1 MTGKPTTLGDLAY
14 VFHGVGNADIF
25 TPEKL
30 ANSNNQKDVDDCRV
44 IKASDVTSQ
53 RPWQQ
58 PDTITW
64 MKVSKRVVSSTKR
77 RGLGQSCI
85 LQPGD
90 LLLTTRGKPK
100 VSPMLTYE
108 MTKDRKI
115 IAGPEILVIRAKEGV
130 FCASLREALKQKAAT
145 VYFESTTTRKNK
157 DKAEGKGWD
166 KSGVLSKE
174 AAAGLPIPAVLT
186 NQPPRF
192 GEDVE
197 ILSHKAESLIAGIQS
212 LNHAIIEAARWREEV
227 KIDSSQ
233 IPHFDQEVTSRFTWE
248 KLYKERSDEIRGR
261 EIAEQK
267 RLADEWL
274 KDPSKPMYGWEWIKP
289 FNEERKKLRKQ
300 MDEWSS
306 QGLCRCLK
314 NLANSQVPDADTEL
328 LCQLLSGTKNPES
341 AKQAL
346 LGDTKLL
353 EATTLLAHQLDLR
366 VASHYTSKS
375 VRTLLASCAESAKSA
390 LILSAET
397 GNLAVETL
405 NKAKSLDVLS
415 LVEAQDSHRH
425 VAKAVCDLNSSG
437 VKIFDGKKAYRLPEQ
452 KIDIV
457 LLEAS
462 GFDMDNKEDDQTAK
476 FTSQDQFQWSQIEHR
491 INSGGCMIA
500 HLPTSHWRLLVS
512 VINNVSLVMQLPP
525 LSMPVWNETPGN
537 GNQPSDQGIIVVL
550 RPGYKSND
558 KVKLVDATKLNNG
571 MAASSLTPEQIL
583 DLRAILRGD
592 TEPSGQVQ
600 GTDIPRRELFKEM
613 RIWPGI
619 STLMKKNVEAD
630 DLVQAYTLETL
641 VEEFKYRHF
650 LWKKAETEIFREI
663 GLQSDF

>member
-25 TPEKL
+25 TEEKL
-30 ANSNNQKDVDDCRV
+30 QKSNNQKETADCRV

-64 MKVSKRVVSSTKR
+64 MKVSKRIVSSTKR

-115 IAGPEILVIRAKEGV
+115 IAGAEILVIRAKEGV

-174 AAAGLPIPAVLT
+174 AAAGLPIPAGLT

-197 ILSHKAESLIAGIQS
+197 ILSHKAESLITGIQS

-233 IPHFDQEVTSRFTWE
+233 IPHFDQEVTSGFTWE
-248 KLYKERSDEIRGR
+248 KLYKERSDEILSRKS
-261 EIAEQK
+261 AEQK
-267 RLADEWL
+267 RLSEEWI
-274 KDPSKPMYGWEWIKP
+274 KDPSKPSYGWDWIKP
-289 FNEERKKLRKQ
+289 FNEEREKLRKQ

-314 NLANSQVPDADTEL
+314 NLANNQTPDADTEL

-415 LVEAQDSHRH
+415 LVEAKDSHRH

-437 VKIFDGKKAYRLPEQ
+437 VKIFDGQKAYKLPEQ
-452 KIDIV
+452 KFDIV

-462 GFDMDNKEDDQTAK
+462 GFDMDNREDDQTAK
-476 FTSQDQFQWSQIEHR
+476 FTSQDQFQWNQIEHR
-491 INSGGCMIA
+491 IKSEGFMIA

-512 VINNVSLVMQLPP
+512 VVDNVSLVIQLPP
-525 LSMPVWNETPGN
+525 LSMPVWNKSPGGSN
-537 GNQPSDQGIIVVL
+537 PPSDQGIVVVL

-558 KVKLVDATKLNNG
+558 KVKLVDATKLNNDI
-571 MAASSLTPEQIL
+571 AASSLTPDQIL
-583 DLRAILRGD
+583 DLRDILRGD

-600 GTDIPRRELFKEM
+600 GTDIPRSELFKEM

-619 STLMKKNVEAD
+619 SNLIKKNVDAD

>member
-1 MTGKPTTLGDLAY
+1 
-14 VFHGVGNADIF
+14 
-25 TPEKL
+25 
-30 ANSNNQKDVDDCRV
+30 
-44 IKASDVTSQ
+44 
-53 RPWQQ
+53 
-58 PDTITW
+58 
-64 MKVSKRVVSSTKR
+64 
-77 RGLGQSCI
+77 
-85 LQPGD
+85 
-90 LLLTTRGKPK
+90 
-100 VSPMLTYE
+100 
-108 MTKDRKI
+108 
-115 IAGPEILVIRAKEGV
+115 
-130 FCASLREALKQKAAT
+130 
-145 VYFESTTTRKNK
+145 
-157 DKAEGKGWD
+157 
-166 KSGVLSKE
+166 
-174 AAAGLPIPAVLT
+174 
-186 NQPPRF
+186 
-192 GEDVE
+192 
-197 ILSHKAESLIAGIQS
+197 
-212 LNHAIIEAARWREEV
+212 
-227 KIDSSQ
+227 
-233 IPHFDQEVTSRFTWE
+233 
-248 KLYKERSDEIRGR
+248 
-261 EIAEQK
+261 
-267 RLADEWL
+267 
-274 KDPSKPMYGWEWIKP
+274 
-289 FNEERKKLRKQ
+289 

-314 NLANSQVPDADTEL
+314 SLANSQVRDADTEL

-341 AKQAL
+341 AKHAL

-375 VRTLLASCAESAKSA
+375 VRALLASCAESAKSA

-405 NKAKSLDVLS
+405 NKAKSLDALS
-415 LVEAQDSHRH
+415 LVEAKDSHRH

-437 VKIFDGKKAYRLPEQ
+437 VKIFDGQKAYRLPEQ
-452 KIDIV
+452 KFDIV

-476 FTSQDQFQWSQIEHR
+476 FTSQDQFQWNQIEHR
-491 INSGGCMIA
+491 IKSDGCLIA

-512 VINNVSLVMQLPP
+512 VIDKVSLVMQLPP
-525 LSMPVWNETPGN
+525 LSMPVWNKNPGGSN
-537 GNQPSDQGIIVVL
+537 PPSDQGIVVVL

-592 TEPSGQVQ
+592 TVPSGQVQ
-600 GTDIPRRELFKEM
+600 GTEISRSELFKGM

-619 STLMKKNVEAD
+619 STLMKKNVDAD